1 MVVFKT
7 HLDKLP
13 KELFSLTDCSAK
25 KPEFLKILVMIVFV
39 SLTGISNIDFGNLGT
54 TAMVPKKTVMIA
66 LVNNVRKFHL
76 PSLGAWYY
84 SKSNM

>member
-13 KELFSLTDCSAK
+13 KELFSRADCSAK
-25 KPEFLKILVMIVFV
+25 KPEFLKILVMIVFI
-39 SLTGISNIDFGNLGT
+39 SLTGISNIDFSNLGT

-66 LVNNVRKFHL
+66 LVNNVRR
-76 PSLGAWYY
+76 
-84 SKSNM
+84 